1 MKNRRQQEN
10 SLHLSRSA
18 LNRCSR
24 EKDVSGLNAVCRTN
38 ELLNILCI
46 LRRRIRLYEMS
57 VFDLSCT
64 ELDEIQNHDDFI
76 VVWAS
81 PNDVPSKLNYLVDYL
96 KKYHSQE
103 NCIDYIKQVKSD
115 RKMGS
120 VVYLL
125 SIEITLYRHEQ
136 S

>member
-1 MKNRRQQEN
+1 
-10 SLHLSRSA
+10 
-18 LNRCSR
+18 
-24 EKDVSGLNAVCRTN
+24 
-38 ELLNILCI
+38 
-46 LRRRIRLYEMS
+46 MS